1 MKELDMTSI
10 ENETEN
16 NVPSEVPQGAILL
29 RMSKGDNAYSALVEN
44 SFSMDWKT
52 DSVRFFWSGKAYSIL
67 GTHELDGFQDAEDQR
82 AHYQTKHPDDVLAVF
97 DIRDPN
103 LPIIIDWAEWQ
114 KNREYGRQ
122 DDKRWRKFLARNP
135 PFKMKD

>member
-1 MKELDMTSI
+1 MNDINT
-10 ENETEN
+10 ETHQ
-16 NVPSEVPQGAILL
+16 NVPDEVPQGAILL
-29 RMSKGDNAYSALVEN
+29 RLCKGDNAYSALVEN

-82 AHYQTKHPDDVLAVF
+82 AHYQAKYPDDVLTVF
-97 DIRDPN
+97 DVRDTS
-103 LPIIIDWAEWQ
+103 LPIIIDWEGWQ

-122 DDKRWRKFLARNP
+122 NDPRWRKFLARNP
-135 PFKMKD
+135 SFKMKD

>member
-1 MKELDMTSI
+1 MNGI
-10 ENETEN
+10 NTEPHH
-16 NVPSEVPQGAILL
+16 NVPNEVPQGAILL
-29 RMSKGDNAYSALVEN
+29 RLSKGDNAYSALVEN
-44 SFSMDWKT
+44 SFSVDWRT

-82 AHYQTKHPDDVLAVF
+82 EHYQLKYPDDVLTVF
-97 DIRDPN
+97 DVRDPN
-103 LPIIIDWAEWQ
+103 LPIIIDWSEWQ

-135 PFKMKD
+135 SFKMTD